1 MIRKA
6 IGFRLAAFSLLLTG
20 LTVSAA
26 PPTFPEGIEHAQLQG
41 TLPLNGAL
49 FHVQGVELDSAHI
62 WVTSVDRWNRRGYIH
77 EFNRAS
83 GALVRRVELTDQLR
97 FHPGGISILGDSIWV
112 PMAEL
117 RPNSS
122 AVLLELNRESFQV
135 KRRIEVADHLGCVA
149 AASDTLIAGNWDSRL
164 FYVFDLTGAKP
175 MYTIPNPTRTAYQDI
190 KLIDGQLVA
199 GGTLTQLHG
208 TIDWFEWPALRL
220 VRTLKTG
227 ATLRADAFPPVR
239 AYTGEGMALEG
250 RDLYLV
256 PEDGPSRMFHFK
268 LDEDIPALVPK
279 AEIAAGV

>member
-6 IGFRLAAFSLLLTG
+6 IGFRLAAFSLLVTG

-26 PPTFPEGIEHAQLQG
+26 PPALPEGIEHAQLLG
-41 TLPLNGAL
+41 TLPLKGAL
-49 FHVQGVELDSAHI
+49 FHVQGVELDGVHI

-83 GALVRRVELTDQLR
+83 GELLRRVELTDRLR
-97 FHPGGISILGDSIWV
+97 FHPGGISIQGNSIWV

-122 AVLLELNRESFQV
+122 AVLLELDRESLQV
-135 KRRIEVADHLGCVA
+135 ARRIDVADHLGCVA
-149 AASDTLIAGNWDSRL
+149 AAPETLIAGNWDSRL

-175 MYTIPNPTRTAYQDI
+175 IYTIPNPTRTAYQDI

-199 GGTLTQLHG
+199 GGTPTQLNG

-227 ATLRADAFPPVR
+227 ATLRATTFPPVR
-239 AYTGEGMALEG
+239 AFTGEGMALAG
-250 RDLYLV
+250 HDLYLV
-256 PEDGPSRMFHFK
+256 PEDGPSRLFHFK
-268 LDEDIPALVPK
+268 LDKHTPAVGPK